1 MEQLKRA
8 ITLIELMMVVVI
20 ISVLAAL
27 AIPNLLRSRM
37 FAREAISAN
46 LLRIIC
52 SAEVQWRAT
61 NPEYATL
68 EELASAQ
75 PPYIDA
81 SLSSGIK
88 QGYIIKAVP
97 NTYINF
103 YATARP
109 QNLAQAKTYYI
120 DEDGF
125 LCRSDSVNTSAPD
138 THFGVGCPAGF
149 SEVE

>member
-1 MEQLKRA
+1 M
-8 ITLIELMMVVVI
+8 ELMIVVTI

-37 FAREAISAN
+37 SARAAISAN
-46 LLRIIC
+46 LLRIVC

-68 EELASAQ
+68 QELASAQ
-75 PPYIDA
+75 PPYIDV
-81 SLSSGIK
+81 SLASGIK
-88 QGYIIKAVP
+88 QEYIIKAVP
-97 NTYINF
+97 NTYIDF
-103 YATARP
+103 YATATP

-120 DEDGF
+120 DEDGL
-125 LCRSDSVNTSAPD
+125 LCRSNSVNTPAPNIHIG
-138 THFGVGCPAGF
+138 TSCPVGF